1 MRFESQFAK
10 ESAGRL
16 ALSLRECDGAG
27 RVERV
32 LAPSR
37 WTTARISAWRDFCDG
52 LPGDLPNLAASKGGC
67 LTRADDDGAPLGG
80 GLHRWAG
87 RLAAWGHAT
96 GLFESRRDAEHF
108 RDELIGAALLDLIA
122 PGPVLASGHRIHPIA
137 DDVQGEPDQPLALDL
152 ADFATLGRAEAL
164 AATIRARHSAQGLL
178 EAAHSALM
186 AVHDAHHRCEGSEDA
201 CADPLRNAALARA
214 IVAARRQGLGDDL
227 IARAIHLRPEPGT
240 LDEAP
245 LPHLAIHAARDQI
258 AAGTPEAARLARL
271 GAECGHIT
279 LSFDPLDAESLSRHS
294 LAPLMVVNL
303 ASLSD
308 REGNIEPQRFQHL
321 MRLVVC
327 ALDIEVGC
335 GFSTSPEAARARAS
349 ARQIAVGVHGI
360 APWLRRRSVA
370 PADADQAVLTLF
382 AEVRAHAL
390 LASCELARMGRAAP
404 DFAVLRDDLLR
415 RLARERAVLDE
426 QGATPAL
433 SLFDE
438 AIAAVSRD
446 GLRHCA
452 LDLLA
457 SSPEAA
463 LMAGCPCPRTPID
476 APAPLAAFE
485 TEDGEVFHGL
495 EASAAAL
502 LAEAGA
508 DLAAAERWLAGHR
521 SLEHGGPIDDA
532 ALRAKGFTDHELA
545 LIGARMDSATS
556 LEDAIDLA
564 DLDEGFLRD
573 VLGLGLEQVRASDFS
588 LLRALGFDDSDISE
602 ADARLFGHA
611 DLADWHALPE
621 ALKPLL
627 APLDAA
633 MREHIE
639 ALIATFSDTPAVTVR
654 EVGPSAV
661 AAQRTQSALA
671 LAGVR
676 ALRLAPAAPANLP
689 ALSVEASASASARAP
704 DAEAVRTVE
713 KVVERV
719 IERDR
724 VRRKLPDRRK
734 GYIQKASVGGHKV
747 YLHTGEYENGE
758 LGEIFLDMHKEG
770 AAFRSLMNNFA
781 IAISIGLQYGVP
793 LDEFV
798 EAFVFTRFEPAG
810 RVSGNDSIKSATSI
824 LDYIFRELAVSY
836 LDRTDLANADPE
848 ALNGDGLGGDRTGES
863 EPLPAARFISKGF
876 ARGSAPDN
884 LVVLPFS
891 ARAPRED
898 VMSGDQAITA
908 DACPACGDF
917 TWQSRG
923 GEATCDACGH
933 AGDMPSRPMDS
944 PSSPRSGSA

>member
-1 MRFESQFAK
+1 
-10 ESAGRL
+10 
-16 ALSLRECDGAG
+16 
-27 RVERV
+27 V

-37 WTTARISAWRDFCDG
+37 WTNARIDAWRGFCDG
-52 LPGDLPNLAASKGGC
+52 LPRDLPNLAASKGGC
-67 LTRADDDGAPLGG
+67 LTRCDDDGAPLGG

-137 DDVQGEPDQPLALDL
+137 DDVQGEADQPLALDL

-164 AATIRARHSAQGLL
+164 AATIRARHSARGLL

-227 IARAIHLRPEPGT
+227 IARAIHLRPEPAT
-240 LDEAP
+240 LDDTP

-271 GAECGHIT
+271 SAECGHIT
-279 LSFDPLDAESLSRHS
+279 LSFDPLDAENLSRRT
-294 LAPLMVVNL
+294 LAPLMTINL

-308 REGNIEPQRFQHL
+308 REGRIDPQRFSHL

-335 GFSTSPEAARARAS
+335 GFSISPEAARARAG
-349 ARQIAVGVHGI
+349 ARQIALAIHGVV
-360 APWLRRRSVA
+360 PWLRRRST
-370 PADADQAVLTLF
+370 PHADADATVLSLF

-404 DFAVLRDDLLR
+404 DFAVLRDELLR
-415 RLARERAVLDE
+415 RLARERAVLAE
-426 QGATPAL
+426 HGPGPAL
-433 SLFDE
+433 CLFDE
-438 AIAAVSRD
+438 ALAAVSRD

-485 TEDGEVFHGL
+485 TEDGEIFHGL

-545 LIGARMDSATS
+545 LIGARMDTATS
-556 LEDAIDLA
+556 LEDAINLA
-564 DLDEGFLRD
+564 GLDEGFLRD

-588 LLRALGFDDSDISE
+588 LLRALGFDDNDISE

-611 DLADWHALPE
+611 DLTAWPALPE

-639 ALIATFSDTPAVTVR
+639 TLIATFSDAPAVVVR

-671 LAGVR
+671 LAGAR
-676 ALRLAPAAPANLP
+676 AVRLAPAPATALP
-689 ALSVEASASASARAP
+689 ASDTMPALGGDMAASAPPRT
-704 DAEAVRTVE
+704 AEPETVRTVE

-836 LDRTDLANADPE
+836 LDRSDLANADPE
-848 ALNGDGLGGDRTGES
+848 ALNADGLGGDRTGET

-917 TWQSRG
+917 TWQRRG